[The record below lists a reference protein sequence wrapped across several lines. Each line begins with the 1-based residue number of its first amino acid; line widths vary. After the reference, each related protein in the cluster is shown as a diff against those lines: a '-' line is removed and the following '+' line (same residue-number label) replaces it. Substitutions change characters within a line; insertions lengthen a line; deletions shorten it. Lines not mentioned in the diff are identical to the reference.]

1 MNKKPPSDTN
11 LRDFLGKEPAEYRA
25 KLKQSRKDNRNKKVK
40 KTEERDSVFERID
53 NFVRDKQY
61 RLQHRTQSKKGILPT
76 QGPLKKVDPHEVT
89 PRSKPNRRINNLK
102 SWLKGY

>member
-40 KTEERDSVFERID
+40 KTEERKLIRMKLHLV
-53 NFVRDKQY
+53 Q
-61 RLQHRTQSKKGILPT
+61 
-76 QGPLKKVDPHEVT
+76 
-89 PRSKPNRRINNLK
+89 NLTDE
-102 SWLKGY
+102 LII